1 MIRWPL
7 LIRKI
12 HLWAGLVLGLQLLF
26 WVSGGVVMSVLPLEQ
41 VRGEHLAAEAAT
53 PPPLRSAGPLLPLE
67 QVLRR
72 YPQAT
77 GITLDWLLGRP
88 VYRLRGSEARLLD
101 ARSGQRLDPLPEAT
115 ALALARADYSGPE
128 PDMQARW
135 IDADPPGEIRGRP
148 LPIWQIQLD
157 DDLNTRLYVSPDSGK
172 ILARRNDTWRL
183 FDFFW
188 MLHIMDY
195 ENREDFNH
203 PLLIGFAISALLFVL
218 SGFALLWIR
227 FRPRKP

>member
-41 VRGEHLAAEAAT
+41 VRGEHRAAEPASPA
-53 PPPLRSAGPLLPLE
+53 PLRSAGPLLPLE

-72 YPQAT
+72 YPETT
-77 GITLDWLLGRP
+77 GITLDWLLDKP
-88 VYRLRGSEARLLD
+88 VYRLQGSEARLLD
-101 ARSGQRLDPLPEAT
+101 ARSGQRLDPLAEET
-115 ALALARADYSGPE
+115 ALAVARRDYID
-128 PDMQARW
+128 PDPAMQARW
-135 IDADPPGEIRGRP
+135 IENQPPGEIRGRP
-148 LPIWQIQLD
+148 LPIWQIQLN
-157 DDLNTRLYVSPDSGK
+157 DDLHTRLYVSPESGK
-172 ILARRNDTWRL
+172 ILARRNDRWRL

-203 PLLIGFAISALLFVL
+203 PLLIGFALSSLLFVL
-218 SGFALLWIR
+218 TGFALLWIR
-227 FRPRKP
+227 FRPRRA